1 MYAGRRAWIRVQNM
15 TPTTNPTAR
24 RLNVALLLGAALL
37 AVAAPAQAQLALPA
51 IDQSVATPIG
61 ALDAHADQDGASTC
75 LDMAS
80 PAVPAVPYVPLPV
93 ATPAVPQVYAQGYTC
108 ADAGLDGIN
117 VATSTDAAGLQAEAG
132 SHLDTSQQHDDA
144 KGILGSVKGFFEDLG
159 NSIVSL
165 F

>member
-1 MYAGRRAWIRVQNM
+1 MDTNRHTYARKM
-15 TPTTNPTAR
+15 TF
-24 RLNVALLLGAALL
+24 LALGSLL
-37 AVAAPAQAQLALPA
+37 AVAGTALALPLG
-51 IDQSVATPIG
+51 IDQNVATPIG

-80 PAVPAVPYVPLPV
+80 PALPAVPYVPLPV

-132 SHLDTSQQHDDA
+132 SQLDTSQQHDDA
-144 KGILGSVKGFFEDLG
+144 KGILGSVKGFFEDFG
-159 NSIVSL
+159 NSIASL